1 MIRITSNGSK
11 WAGERPDPLPV
22 LLRVLENYAADPRR
36 SGSERSILDA
46 VQHFRGNFLTLSHVF
61 DITTDEPAII
71 AQIRPLLAKSL
82 KRGRRML
89 ASNFTEDGLQ

>member
-36 SGSERSILDA
+36 SGSERSSLDA
-46 VQHFRGNFLTLSHVF
+46 VQHFRGNFLT
-61 DITTDEPAII
+61 TDDPAII

-82 KRGRRML
+82 KCGRRML